1 MTSTPPSPPP
11 ADAGPEASP
20 ARAHESPATPSADA
34 PTPGVPRLP
43 SLRAAAVL
51 AAGMLALGVAV
62 GAAIG
67 PAPDASF
74 AGPADLPALLPALT
88 ALASSGSSANRATP
102 PAPPA
107 VESEATP
114 AVAPSAAEAP
124 AQSAS
129 VVVRRAVPS
138 TSSASA
144 SAPAAAEG
152 GESGAKGGEG
162 SNPSS
167 SSKLP
172 AVTNVWLIELAGS
185 TFTQALAQATSAPYI
200 NSQLRTGTLLS
211 GWSALDASAFASD
224 APLLTGKPPQL
235 LDTIVQP
242 PCPEGVAGAQ
252 CAPETAGALG
262 AADSFL
268 QQTLPTIT
276 SSVAYRE
283 RGLIVITFGAV
294 GNATASGLAA
304 GAATATLS
312 AEPPAG
318 ALLLSPFDRAGA
330 RPTIAFNPTS
340 PKRSTEALL
349 HR

>member
-1 MTSTPPSPPP
+1 
-11 ADAGPEASP
+11 
-20 ARAHESPATPSADA
+20 
-34 PTPGVPRLP
+34 
-43 SLRAAAVL
+43 
-51 AAGMLALGVAV
+51 MLALGVAV

-88 ALASSGSSANRATP
+88 ALASSGSSAHSTAP
-102 PAPPA
+102 QAPPA

-114 AVAPSAAEAP
+114 AVAPSVPEAP

-129 VVVRRAVPS
+129 VVVRRAAPS

-144 SAPAAAEG
+144 SAPAASEG
-152 GESGAKGGEG
+152 GEGGEGGAKGGEG
-162 SNPSS
+162 SNPSG

-185 TFTQALAQATSAPYI
+185 TFTQALAQATAAPYI

-242 PCPEGVAGAQ
+242 PCPEGAAGAQ
-252 CAPETAGALG
+252 CAPETAGALS
-262 AADSFL
+262 AADGF
-268 QQTLPTIT
+268 
-276 SSVAYRE
+276 
-283 RGLIVITFGAV
+283 
-294 GNATASGLAA
+294 LAA
-304 GAATATLS
+304 DAAH
-312 AEPPAG
+312 
-318 ALLLSPFDRAGA
+318 D
-330 RPTIAFNPTS
+330 
-340 PKRSTEALL
+340 
-349 HR
+349 H